1 MHLKIKL
8 KPRNEVHIE
17 ALFYTAPRE
26 DVTYVLNGTLVTAP
40 DELDFLMTL
49 LVGESWKTQPES
61 QSDWGTVTIQDSIPE
76 TI

>member
-8 KPRNEVHIE
+8 KPRSERHIE
-17 ALFYTAPRE
+17 ALFYIAPQANQ
-26 DVTYVLNGTLVTAP
+26 TFVLNGTLIIDP

-49 LVGESWKTQPES
+49 LVGENWKIQPES
-61 QSDWGTVTIQDSIPE
+61 QSDWGTVTIEGIVPE